1 MEPKDR
7 TIVYGLIAA
16 CIAGILIVGLLLI
29 FVGGTTFSGQGF
41 SEVFFLNS
49 EKLPVVIETGT
60 PLNFSF
66 MVASHYNEKMDYKYD
81 IIAGNTIIQ
90 SGAFSLP
97 NDSLSQKDRYNQ
109 TISITVLT
117 LNPTLIKIANS
128 SRSET
133 KQTYNGGL
141 GLLLSQNGNGAQ
153 VVSDPSHLYYPIQ
166 LSVGNEP
173 ATLIFT
179 PNNTQTY
186 QTTTTSRTNVGDLQN
201 VGRNAAT
208 VNIEGFQISDT
219 GYDISRAIWTIQN
232 DHGIINATSITVT
245 DSYRYEYE
253 KIAVEMEAYP
263 ANNPDTV
270 TKYEIDFWVIIS
282 GKPLVVNDH

>member
-128 SRSET
+128 SRLD
-133 KQTYNGGL
+133 K
-141 GLLLSQNGNGAQ
+141 
-153 VVSDPSHLYYPIQ
+153 
-166 LSVGNEP
+166 
-173 ATLIFT
+173 
-179 PNNTQTY
+179 
-186 QTTTTSRTNVGDLQN
+186 TNL
-201 VGRNAAT
+201 
-208 VNIEGFQISDT
+208 
-219 GYDISRAIWTIQN
+219 
-232 DHGIINATSITVT
+232 
-245 DSYRYEYE
+245 
-253 KIAVEMEAYP
+253 
-263 ANNPDTV
+263 
-270 TKYEIDFWVIIS
+270 
-282 GKPLVVNDH
+282 

>member
-1 MEPKDR
+1 M
-7 TIVYGLIAA
+7 
-16 CIAGILIVGLLLI
+16 
-29 FVGGTTFSGQGF
+29 
-41 SEVFFLNS
+41 
-49 EKLPVVIETGT
+49 
-60 PLNFSF
+60 
-66 MVASHYNEKMDYKYD
+66 
-81 IIAGNTIIQ
+81 
-90 SGAFSLP
+90 
-97 NDSLSQKDRYNQ
+97 
-109 TISITVLT
+109 
-117 LNPTLIKIANS
+117 
-128 SRSET
+128 
-133 KQTYNGGL
+133 
-141 GLLLSQNGNGAQ
+141 
-153 VVSDPSHLYYPIQ
+153 VSDPSHLYYPIQ

-263 ANNPDTV
+263 
-270 TKYEIDFWVIIS
+270 EIIPIQLQNMKLTS
-282 GKPLVVNDH
+282 GLSSVGNH